1 LRDNTGGGV
10 LVAATVTYD
19 TATRVATLTP
29 SQLLL
34 AGRNYTATVRGGTTD
49 PRVKDLAGNALA
61 TDRVWSFTVDSTPP
75 TVTAITP
82 SSGATL
88 VARGTDVTA
97 TFSEAMDPATISG
110 STVELRS
117 SSGALVSAVVSY
129 SATNRRVTLNP
140 NSNLAALTTYTVTVR
155 GGATD
160 PRVKDVSGNAL
171 ATNRTWSFST
181 R

>member
-1 LRDNTGGGV
+1 
-10 LVAATVTYD
+10 
-19 TATRVATLTP
+19 
-29 SQLLL
+29 
-34 AGRNYTATVRGGTTD
+34 
-49 PRVKDLAGNALA
+49 
-61 TDRVWSFTVDSTPP
+61 VWSFTVDSTPP

>member
-1 LRDNTGGGV
+1 MHSSLLYV
-10 LVAATVTYD
+10 MHYSPSVTVTELFEEHLTWAKKHEVAIFAGRASSHVRPIDDRRLRVGYVSPD
-19 TATRVATLTP
+19 FRRHSVATFFEP
-29 SQLLL
+29 LL
-34 AGRNYTATVRGGTTD
+34 AHHDRGR
-49 PRVKDLAGNALA
+49 
-61 TDRVWSFTVDSTPP
+61 FE
-75 TVTAITP
+75 I
-82 SSGATL
+82 
-88 VARGTDVTA
+88 
-97 TFSEAMDPATISG
+97 FC
-110 STVELRS
+110 
-117 SSGALVSAVVSY
+117 Y